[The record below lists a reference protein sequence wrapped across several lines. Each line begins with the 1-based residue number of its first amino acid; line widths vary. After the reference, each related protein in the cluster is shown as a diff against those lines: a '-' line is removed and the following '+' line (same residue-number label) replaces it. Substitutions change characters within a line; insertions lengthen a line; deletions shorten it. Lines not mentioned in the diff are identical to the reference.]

1 MKIKVFSYSDT
12 RELEKDVNEFISNVS
27 VIDIKMGSSDKY
39 TDILVIY
46 DEKERWLTVNTTKQ
60 LHLMNKTELKTFYNL
75 YVDKNRFPTYNS
87 FRQAVKK
94 EHKRCCDRLKMGLR

>member
-46 DEKERWLTVNTTKQ
+46 DEKER
-60 LHLMNKTELKTFYNL
+60 
-75 YVDKNRFPTYNS
+75 
-87 FRQAVKK
+87 
-94 EHKRCCDRLKMGLR
+94 